1 MDRDIWNEV
10 MTLERRFD
18 DFARELIGSR
28 ARVSFPALHD
38 GLRRP
43 FMPAADVFT
52 RGSDMVI
59 RMDLPGIK
67 VEDVKVSVIDGQL
80 VVKGERRQKSEVKDD
95 DYYRMEASYGAFE
108 RRFPLGDEVGDD
120 DVKASAATECSRSLC
135 RHRSQSWRPTPKRS

>member
-1 MDRDIWNEV
+1 
-10 MTLERRFD
+10 
-18 DFARELIGSR
+18 
-28 ARVSFPALHD
+28 
-38 GLRRP
+38 
-43 FMPAADVFT
+43 
-52 RGSDMVI
+52 MVI

-120 DVKASAATECSRSLC
+120 DVKASAADGVLEITL
-135 RHRSQSWRPTPKRS
+135 PAPKSELETNAKEILIATGSSN